1 VSAAAIVGPE
11 SMTLDGGSVSGP
23 LGNRFLVVAVA
34 CRRVMQ
40 IRDGARPRLDPG
52 GHKPCVVAVA
62 EVMAGTIPY
71 FVS

>member
-1 VSAAAIVGPE
+1 MSAAAILAPEPVVPARETAIGPAR
-11 SMTLDGGSVSGP
+11 
-23 LGNRFLVVAVA
+23 NRFLVVTLA

-40 IRDGARPRLDPG
+40 IRDGARPHLDPA

-71 FVS
+71 IVS